1 MDRLLT
7 TEEVADLLGKRSW
20 WVRENMENV
29 GLPGIKIGRQWRFR
43 PSEIEAWLDSQK
55 ISA

>member
-7 TEEVADLLGKRSW
+7 TEEVAEILGKRSW
-20 WVRENMENV
+20 WVRENMESV

-43 PSEIEAWLDSQK
+43 PTEIEDWLDSHKQN
-55 ISA
+55 A

>member
-7 TEEVADLLGKRSW
+7 TEEVADLLGQRSW
-20 WVRENMENV
+20 WVRENMESV

-43 PSEIEAWLDSQK
+43 PSEIEEWLDSQK
-55 ISA
+55 MSA